1 MSVCAE
7 TNNGVLPY
15 ITPELAYS
23 FQNPFLG
30 DPQFALPLNNA
41 AWGGQ
46 PPAQAPTA
54 VLVSDLTELLEP
66 MFEELQENT
75 DSIKGLVKGVN
86 EIRDRLKSLERAAR
100 GHSGDEGDSDEPGVN
115 GGSSNPKKRRR
126 TTRTADPTKPQGDVL
141 HHLQNVVRS
150 VIYSGCQVR
159 HMKEL
164 QPGLDDEELT
174 KRVAED
180 PPEPW
185 RPNFLKSVGDPSNDF
200 WVNKILNTALNDKKT
215 QDKVDAGTIPREF
228 WTWECLK
235 DDILKPMWSNA
246 AKEVKKLDNP
256 LAQARGEANAKR
268 GKEKTRQARLLAA
281 RMQLALGTNG
291 HTQFKYKI
299 RGEMKT
305 IPAELMV
312 QEAMSDVVDDECDS
326 DTVPEGVDIED
337 YRAGRRSFRF
347 EGVPPF
353 YRRKMWNKVFEAM
366 DQQMMKKPS
375 SQSVQPRYYATEE
388 NRGQRSAGKERAR
401 DIPVSVLHRCHLS
414 KEWYGHLSDSQRN
427 ALKPSPNGWEVDE
440 ERNQGD
446 ATMNQL

>member
-1 MSVCAE
+1 
-7 TNNGVLPY
+7 
-15 ITPELAYS
+15 
-23 FQNPFLG
+23 
-30 DPQFALPLNNA
+30 
-41 AWGGQ
+41 
-46 PPAQAPTA
+46 
-54 VLVSDLTELLEP
+54 
-66 MFEELQENT
+66 
-75 DSIKGLVKGVN
+75 
-86 EIRDRLKSLERAAR
+86 
-100 GHSGDEGDSDEPGVN
+100 
-115 GGSSNPKKRRR
+115 
-126 TTRTADPTKPQGDVL
+126 
-141 HHLQNVVRS
+141 
-150 VIYSGCQVR
+150 
-159 HMKEL
+159 
-164 QPGLDDEELT
+164 
-174 KRVAED
+174 
-180 PPEPW
+180 
-185 RPNFLKSVGDPSNDF
+185 
-200 WVNKILNTALNDKKT
+200 
-215 QDKVDAGTIPREF
+215 
-228 WTWECLK
+228 
-235 DDILKPMWSNA
+235 
-246 AKEVKKLDNP
+246 
-256 LAQARGEANAKR
+256 
-268 GKEKTRQARLLAA
+268 
-281 RMQLALGTNG
+281 MQLALGTNG

-353 YRRKMWNKVFEAM
+353 YRRKMVNICLIIYMLNADLPLVQWNKVFEAM